1 MHAPHLPFEAIE
13 DDGPPFGPRLSRP
26 LVQAFEHNV
35 LPEAL
40 RINHPELLRAL
51 QPVPSAGPDFMHLWF
66 KSVLLCE
73 DSGLWPAGLSDDEA
87 FPDYLRPLAEAVY
100 CQPTHSSEYRVWTLR
115 TPAPRAA
122 GETHF
127 IALCR
132 RHDEQTP
139 FGQPS
144 ATARCFTLEAG
155 LEPGEAFCCEW
166 TPGGAHANRGA
177 AASLAGAAFTAWVHQ
192 QLEPGGPGRGRLI
205 RRGEEA

>member
-1 MHAPHLPFEAIE
+1 MQAPQLPFESLAH
-13 DDGPPFGPRLSRP
+13 DGSAPGGRLLRP
-26 LVQAFEHNV
+26 LVQAFEHSV

-51 QPVPSAGPDFMHLWF
+51 QPVPSAGPEFLPLWF

-73 DSGLWPAGLSDDEA
+73 DSGLWTRGLSDSPA
-87 FPDYLRPLAEAVY
+87 FANYLLPLAAAVH
-100 CQPTHSSEYRVWTLR
+100 CRPTRTAEHGVWTLR
-115 TPAPRAA
+115 TPAPRTA

-132 RHDEQTP
+132 RHDDATP

-155 LEPGEAFCCEW
+155 WTPAEALLCEW
-166 TPGGAHANRGA
+166 TRGGRHVQHGA
-177 AASLAGAAFTAWVHQ
+177 ASALAEAAFTAWVCQ
-192 QLEPGGPGRGRLI
+192 QLGRQ
-205 RRGEEA
+205 AA